1 MLVSLASSLSLSA
14 SCRNE
19 RAESISG
26 IFEKKIE
33 SKMFFKNQRNSWN
46 LSSQKWKK
54 SGNFRKKGHNVTCG
68 NPFLQK
74 FPEFLDFL
82 QLRVSTTQK
91 GIEDVLAAVHL

>member
-1 MLVSLASSLSLSA
+1 M
-14 SCRNE
+14 NE
-19 RAESISG
+19 QNQFLEFLKESKVRCFSKTKEIPG
-26 IFEKKIE
+26 IFHLK
-33 SKMFFKNQRNSWN
+33 SG
-46 LSSQKWKK
+46 KK

-91 GIEDVLAAVHL
+91 GIEDVLAAVYL